1 MDPLDALD
9 RAVQGFDARLA
20 LVEDVHWPRPTP
32 CEAWDVRFLVAHV
45 VGGNRFAAQVLD
57 GASADAAMEHV
68 LSQPQL
74 GAEPRADFA
83 SSSAAQRERFR
94 TDGALRRTVSH
105 PVGDM
110 SAAQF
115 LDFRIFDIA
124 VHAWDLARAIGAD
137 DALDPALAQAALDI
151 IQSAGGQMGFG
162 ITPSGQA
169 AQDASAQ
176 ERLLDLAGRRG
187 E

>member
-20 LVEDVHWPRPTP
+20 LVDASHWSRPTP

-74 GAEPRADFA
+74 GDEPRADFA
-83 SSSAAQRERFR
+83 SSCTAQRAEFHA
-94 TDGALRRTVSH
+94 DGALRRIVSH
-105 PVGDM
+105 PLGDM
-110 SAAQF
+110 TVAQF
-115 LDFRIFDIA
+115 LDLRVFDIA
-124 VHAWDLARAIGAD
+124 VHAWDLARSIGAD
-137 DALDPALAQAALDI
+137 DALDPALALAVLDI
-151 IQSAGGQMGFG
+151 AQSAGGQMGFG
-162 ITPSGQA
+162 IMPLGQA
-169 AQDASAQ
+169 AHDASAQ
-176 ERLLDLAGRRG
+176 ERLLDLAGRRR

>member
-1 MDPLDALD
+1 
-9 RAVQGFDARLA
+9 
-20 LVEDVHWPRPTP
+20 
-32 CEAWDVRFLVAHV
+32 
-45 VGGNRFAAQVLD
+45 
-57 GASADAAMEHV
+57 
-68 LSQPQL
+68 
-74 GAEPRADFA
+74 
-83 SSSAAQRERFR
+83 
-94 TDGALRRTVSH
+94 
-105 PVGDM
+105 M

-162 ITPSGQA
+162 ITPLGRA